1 MPAKAAGRQDEMAP
15 ALPTIPPRIGT
26 GVRVKTR
33 KKPCRAGTIVEAVGN
48 REWKVKF
55 DGKDVVD
62 EEIFSSQK
70 LQINQEA
77 YGHHQ
82 EGTPPPSPSRNISQ
96 TSKPT
101 GKKAPRELRDRG
113 SGQVS
118 YKDNGSDK
126 KTTPTPNRFEDPQGV
141 FICENN
147 GCKLKHWRE
156 VLDLQSSAQTQTNS
170 TT

>member
-1 MPAKAAGRQDEMAP
+1 MTEILDRSLRVASSSLPFAASDASLNLFHPPSSVSCRQRPPAAK
-15 ALPTIPPRIGT
+15 TKWHPPYQPYPHESGQVS
-26 GVRVKTR
+26 GKTR

-48 REWKVKF
+48 REWTVKF

-118 YKDNGSDK
+118 YKDNGSD
-126 KTTPTPNRFEDPQGV
+126 D
-141 FICENN
+141 
-147 GCKLKHWRE
+147 
-156 VLDLQSSAQTQTNS
+156 DDDYS
-170 TT
+170 TH